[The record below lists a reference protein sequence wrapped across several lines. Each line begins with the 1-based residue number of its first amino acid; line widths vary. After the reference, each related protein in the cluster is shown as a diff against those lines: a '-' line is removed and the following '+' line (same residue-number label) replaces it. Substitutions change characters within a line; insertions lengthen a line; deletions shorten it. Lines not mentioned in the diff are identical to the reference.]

1 MWQSSPA
8 LPAHMATRLH
18 ALLHHCTH
26 EQPVWVARAPG
37 RLDVMGGIADYSGS
51 LVLQLPLDVA
61 AIVAVQPRTDTQV
74 VVTSLAD
81 ASLLGQATVTCD
93 LATLLACQ
101 GDWEQLRT
109 ALAATATPH
118 WASYIIGVLPVVWH
132 HAGCT
137 PASGVTIVVDSTV
150 PLGKG
155 VSSSAAIE
163 VATMRAYAAALALP
177 LAGRELA
184 FWSQYVEN
192 MVVGA
197 PCGIMD
203 QMTSACGVANRLM
216 ALRCQPAELLGH
228 VTIPADVAVWGIDSG
243 LRHAVSGADY
253 GSVRVGAFMGYRII
267 AEQAG
272 LPITYVNGRAHI
284 DDQRW
289 HGYLANVTPSEFAQE
304 FASIIPHQLTGQ
316 DFIER
321 YHATSDA
328 ITRVDPVRTYA
339 VWQPTVHPIMEHQ
352 RVRLFAQLIDQPQIS
367 DETASLLGE
376 LMYQS
381 HASYSAC
388 GLGSVA
394 TDAIVRAVRQHGP
407 NHGLYGAKITGG
419 GSGGTVAVLGRPEA
433 AELVARIATEYG
445 SGLLFSGSSD
455 GAAASP
461 VWQMRKSLG

>member
-1 MWQSSPA
+1 MWQSVPPF
-8 LPAHMATRLH
+8 PAHLAPRIN
-18 ALLHHCTH
+18 ALLQHCTH
-26 EQPVWVARAPG
+26 EQPVWLARAPG

-61 AIVAVQPRTDTQV
+61 ALVAVQPRTDAQV

-81 ASLLGQATVTCD
+81 ASLLGQATVTC
-93 LATLLACQ
+93 TLDALRACQ
-101 GDWEQLRT
+101 GDWEQLRAMLT
-109 ALAATATPH
+109 ATATPH
-118 WASYIIGVLPVVWH
+118 WASYIIGVLPVVWQ

-137 PASGVTIVVDSTV
+137 PPSGVTIVVDSTV

-184 FWSQYVEN
+184 FWSQFVEN

-203 QMTSACGVANRLM
+203 QMTSACGVANQLM

-228 VTIPADVAVWGIDSG
+228 VAIPADIAVWGIDSG
-243 LRHAVSGADY
+243 VRHAVSGADY
-253 GSVRVGAFMGYRII
+253 GSVRIGAFMGYRII

-272 LPITYVNGRAHI
+272 LPVSYAHGRAII

-304 FASIIPHQLTGQ
+304 FADTLPAQLTGQ
-316 DFIER
+316 AFLER

-328 ITRVDPVRTYA
+328 ITRVDPHRTYA
-339 VWQPTVHPIMEHQ
+339 VWQPTLHPIMEHQ
-352 RVRLFAQLIDQPQIS
+352 RVRLFAQLIAQPRINT
-367 DETASLLGE
+367 ETATLLGE

-388 GLGSVA
+388 GLGSTA
-394 TDAIVRAVRQHGP
+394 TDAIVQAVRHYGP
-407 NHGLYGAKITGG
+407 AHGLYGAKITGG

-433 AELVARIATEYG
+433 ADLVARIAAEYG

-461 VWQMRKSLG
+461 VWQIHG